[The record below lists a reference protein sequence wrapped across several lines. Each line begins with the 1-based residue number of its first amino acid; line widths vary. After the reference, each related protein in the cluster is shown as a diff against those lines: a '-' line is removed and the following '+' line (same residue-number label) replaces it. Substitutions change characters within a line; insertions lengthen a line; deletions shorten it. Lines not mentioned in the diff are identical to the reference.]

1 MLNHPTQTFFNQ
13 LFIFMNL
20 YQHAKNKAVSS
31 VCAGDIADLKIH
43 WLVESI
49 WANISGTRLSEI
61 WDLHKISTKKIL
73 LFAHFPTF
81 GGTKNFFQK
90 KKKKNSALSR
100 NTSCGFLTLCQNLK
114 KTNDQVP
121 RKPRADISLDLSGYS
136 WGYSLESHIF
146 QPFV

>member
-1 MLNHPTQTFFNQ
+1 MGFAQDLNQ
-13 LFIFMNL
+13 
-20 YQHAKNKAVSS
+20 KN
-31 VCAGDIADLKIH
+31 
-43 WLVESI
+43 
-49 WANISGTRLSEI
+49 
-61 WDLHKISTKKIL
+61 
-73 LFAHFPTF
+73 PTF
-81 GGTKNFFQK
+81 CPFSHFWGHKKLFSKKK
-90 KKKKNSALSR
+90 KKKKNNKKKKKKKKSALSR